1 MLWHEYSK
9 RLEGVEDSI
18 SDVEIAPNPAPEV
31 ERDVAVAVQS
41 TVTSWSPEE
50 DEQFST

>member
-31 ERDVAVAVQS
+31 ERCGSGGAVDCDKL
-41 TVTSWSPEE
+41 VTRRE
-50 DEQFST
+50 